1 MKTEETNP
9 VYIIGDIHGQ
19 FARLKNLVFQ
29 NNIKDCTLI
38 CVGDFGI
45 GFKRKYGANVDDC
58 IVLNT
63 FFAKRNIVFMTIR
76 GNHDDP
82 IFFNDA
88 EKRINLS
95 HVKLL
100 PDYYSETINGE
111 KFLFVGG
118 AVSIDRRLR
127 ENNVSYWSNEA
138 FVLDTNRVT
147 ACDVLIT
154 HSAPSWVGPYD
165 KSAIASWTQKDA
177 SLWEECM
184 QERQDHNA
192 LISLCK
198 PRKSYH
204 GHFHCNGMAHADG
217 CLATILNIEEIKE
230 HRSDAAEKN
239 SAERLFNR
247 FAPF

>member
-1 MKTEETNP
+1 MKAQETNP

-19 FARLKNLVFQ
+19 FARLKNLVHK

-45 GFKRKYGANVDDC
+45 GFKHRYGANVDDC
-58 IVLNT
+58 VMLNN

-88 EKRINLS
+88 EKRIDLS

-118 AVSIDRRLR
+118 AVSVDRRLR
-127 ENNVSYWSNEA
+127 EADVSYWNNEA
-138 FVLDTNRVT
+138 FVLDTNR
-147 ACDVLIT
+147 AIECDVLIT

-165 KSAIASWTQKDA
+165 KSGIACWTQNDA
-177 SLWEECM
+177 SLWEECT
-184 QERQDHNA
+184 QERLHHNT

-204 GHFHCNGMAHADG
+204 GHFHCSSWSDELG
-217 CLATILNIEEIKE
+217 CLSTILNIEEIKE
-230 HRSDAAEKN
+230 HRAT
-239 SAERLFNR
+239 F
-247 FAPF
+247 